1 MMCCVQQHGLKVRF
15 LWLAVISPSVE
26 CRHGVCSLAFVCKTL
41 RVRQWGVGLEP
52 YAGVTDMVSSEH
64 EVISTLAYIFSGV
77 CLLGI
82 IIHPHM
88 HCDQQ
93 KN

>member
-1 MMCCVQQHGLKVRF
+1 MNDVLCAAAWVESPF
-15 LWLAVISPSVE
+15 LMAGCHLSFS
-26 CRHGVCSLAFVCKTL
+26 VCSLAFVCKTL